1 MEFKEVL
8 KELTGNQLKPVYIV
22 SSEELY
28 FMDKLIHLVS
38 NNLLPIEQQ
47 DFNLASLYGKETNIK
62 NILDLSREFPFLGER
77 KIVLVRDAQDI
88 KDWDLLNSYLKKPNV
103 STILFVLFSKKPD
116 GRAAWVKTAKE
127 SGYYHEWKSLSDY
140 QLPAFLVELSKEM
153 QLKFEEQALALL
165 LEYVGNDL
173 STLANELDKLKLNV
187 LKGSIIGKLEI
198 EKYIGV
204 SKEFNVFELQKAL
217 NAKDKAK
224 SFRIFHNLAI
234 HSKSNPII
242 ATIASLFNHFNR
254 IWLTKLNFSKSDDEL
269 SKLLKLPFKNFVKD
283 YREAASKYSL
293 DQIENVIDFL
303 NEYDLKSK
311 GLYNQSATEKDL
323 YMEIALNFNQLN

>member
-1 MEFKEVL
+1 MEFKEVIR
-8 KELTGNQLKPVYIV
+8 ELTGNQLKPVYIV
-22 SSEELY
+22 NSEELY

-38 NNLLPIEQQ
+38 NNLLPKEQH
-47 DFNLASLYGKETNIK
+47 DFNMATLYGKETNVK
-62 NILDLSREFPFLGER
+62 NILDLAREFPFLGER

-88 KDWDLLNSYLKKPNV
+88 KDWDLLASYLKNPNI
-103 STILFVLFSKKPD
+103 STNLFILFTKKPD
-116 GRAAWVKTAKE
+116 GRASWVKTAKE
-127 SGYYHEWKSLSDY
+127 SGYWHEWKGLSDY

-153 QLKFEEQALALL
+153 QLKFEEQALTLL

-187 LKGSIIGKLEI
+187 SKGSIIGILEI

-217 NAKDKAK
+217 NIKDRTK

-254 IWLTKLNFSKSDDEL
+254 IWLTKLNSSKSDDEL

-283 YREAASKYSL
+283 YREAASNYSVK
-293 DQIENVIDFL
+293 QIEVVIDFL
-303 NEYDLKSK
+303 SEYDLKSK
-311 GLYNQSATEKDL
+311 GLYNQSGTEKDL
-323 YMEIALNFNQLN
+323 YLDIALNFNQLN

>member
-8 KELTGNQLKPVYIV
+8 KELAGNQLKPVYLV

-28 FMDKLIHLVS
+28 FMDKLIHWVT
-38 NNLLPIEQQ
+38 NNLLPKEQQ

-62 NILDLSREFPFLGER
+62 NVLDLAREFPFLGER
-77 KIVLVRDAQDI
+77 KIILVRDAQDI
-88 KDWDLLNSYLKKPNV
+88 KDWDLLAAYLKNPNP
-103 STILFVLFSKKPD
+103 STILFALFTKKPD
-116 GRAAWVKTAKE
+116 GRASWVKTAKE
-127 SGYYHEWKSLSDY
+127 TGYWHEWKSLSDY
-140 QLPAFLVELSKEM
+140 QLPSFLLELSKDM

-173 STLANELDKLKLNV
+173 STLANELEKLKLNV
-187 LKGSIIGKLEI
+187 TKGTTIGKLEI

-217 NAKDKAK
+217 NAKDHTK

-254 IWLTKLNFSKSDDEL
+254 IWLTKLNFNKSDDEL

-293 DQIENVIDFL
+293 AQIEEVIDFL

-311 GLYNQSATEKDL
+311 GLYNHSTTEKDL
-323 YMEIALNFNQLN
+323 YIEIALNFNQLN